1 MPRMGWSL
9 KMIQLQI
16 ENVLGARSWAV
27 RDDHPAKRLGKL
39 VLLVVVFGIIYG
51 AVMGS
56 FGGVFGE
63 RLWQVIFSA
72 VKVPF
77 LLLATFILS
86 LPSFFVL
93 NTLFG
98 LRSDFSYSLRAL
110 LATQAGLTIILAS
123 FAPFTVLWYVSF
135 SNYNGAILFNTLM
148 FGAASFTAQW
158 LLLRRFYQPLIER
171 KPQHRL
177 LLRAW
182 LVIYAFVGIQ
192 MAWVLRPFIGS
203 PNMPAQFLREDV
215 WGNAYVRLAN
225 IIWTFISG

>member
-1 MPRMGWSL
+1 ML
-9 KMIQLQI
+9 LQA
-16 ENVLGARSWAV
+16 EYVLRARPWAV
-27 RDDHPAKRLGKL
+27 EDDHTIKKLLQLG
-39 VLLVVVFGIIYG
+39 LLISVFGILYG

-63 RLWQVIFSA
+63 RFWQVVFSA

-77 LLLATFILS
+77 LLMGTFALS
-86 LPSFFVL
+86 LPSFFVV

-110 LATQAGLTIILAS
+110 LATQAGLTIVLAS

-135 SNYNGAILFNTLM
+135 SNYRAAILFNMLM
-148 FGAASFTAQW
+148 FGSASITAQW
-158 LLLRRFYQPLIER
+158 LLRRFYEPLIQR
-171 KPQHRL
+171 NRRHRTL
-177 LLRAW
+177 MRAW

-192 MAWVLRPFIGS
+192 MAWILRPFIGS
-203 PNMPAQFLREDV
+203 PYAPTQFFRQDA

-225 IIWTFISG
+225 IILSLIGG